1 MQTDIVIS
9 KRSGTLTS
17 AATPL
22 LAAILAAD
30 AAGEGAFH
38 PQDVRFYFLLFTNW
52 MGDDHLRPG
61 ADLDPTQARR
71 MLGHLAA
78 DGLATTA
85 GGRPPTWG
93 LCPGGVVRLVEAL
106 TDPRAVRRFEEVLL
120 LASAAT
126 LYVDA
131 IAARLSGGDSRR
143 VRQRLDGASIL
154 RAERRRLG
162 DALIDMD
169 ARRDAGVELAAEA
182 EAGLA
187 AGLTAE
193 GVAQR
198 LTGRRMPYQL
208 HPMRPLPEAI
218 AGLPPSLRDREIG
231 RGASLRSAWLF
242 APLADDLR
250 ARIGILERLERSI
263 TRA

>member
-1 MQTDIVIS
+1 MNTDTVIT
-9 KRSGTLTS
+9 KRAGTLSS

-22 LAAILAAD
+22 LAALLAAD

-71 MLGHLAA
+71 VLGQLAA
-78 DGLATTA
+78 GGLALSA
-85 GGRPPTWG
+85 GGRPPSWG
-93 LCPGGVVRLVEAL
+93 LAPAGVVRLVESL

-120 LASAAT
+120 LAAT
-126 LYVDA
+126 ASLYVDA
-131 IAARLSGGDSRR
+131 IAARVSGGDARR
-143 VRQRLDGASIL
+143 VRQRLDAVAIVRS
-154 RAERRRLG
+154 ERRRLG
-162 DALIDMD
+162 DALLDME
-169 ARRDAGVELAAEA
+169 ARRDEGVELAAEA

-187 AGLTAE
+187 AGLSAVD
-193 GVAQR
+193 VAAR

-208 HPMRPLPEAI
+208 HPMRPLREAI

-250 ARIGILERLERSI
+250 ARIGILERLEASI